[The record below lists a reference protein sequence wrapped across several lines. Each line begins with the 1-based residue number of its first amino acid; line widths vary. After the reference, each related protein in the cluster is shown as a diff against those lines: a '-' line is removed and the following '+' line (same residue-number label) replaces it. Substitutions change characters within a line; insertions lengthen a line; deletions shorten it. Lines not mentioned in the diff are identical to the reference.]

1 LRLAWRVAKHVRSNA
16 VVFARDGAVVGV
28 GAGQMSRLD
37 ATVAAA
43 HIARRN
49 QRLQQHGLGGGT
61 GALPLEVLA
70 PPDTG
75 EPSAPGAVMA
85 TDGFF
90 PFPDAVLTAA
100 RAGITA
106 IAHPGG
112 AKQDEA
118 AVQAADEH
126 DLAMVVTGYRHFRH

>member
-1 LRLAWRVAKHVRSNA
+1 AGSLLPGFGLHYRPVTGGFLAQTYDRVPLDQVEFTVVSRRSPTEQEWTDLRLAWRVVKHVRSNA

-37 ATVAAA
+37 ATIAAV
-43 HIARRN
+43 HVARRN
-49 QRLQQHGLGGGT
+49 QRLQEHGVSGST

-75 EPSAPGAVMA
+75 EHAAPGPAMA

-90 PFPDAVLTAA
+90 
-100 RAGITA
+100 
-106 IAHPGG
+106 
-112 AKQDEA
+112 
-118 AVQAADEH
+118 
-126 DLAMVVTGYRHFRH
+126 